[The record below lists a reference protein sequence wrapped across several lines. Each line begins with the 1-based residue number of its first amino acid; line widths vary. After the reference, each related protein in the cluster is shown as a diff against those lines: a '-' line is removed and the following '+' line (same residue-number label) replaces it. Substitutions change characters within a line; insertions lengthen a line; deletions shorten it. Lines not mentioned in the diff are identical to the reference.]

1 MGQIQSDIHH
11 QEEEHNDHVG
21 DDNRKNSADTPYS
34 SMDALIAEATAMG
47 DDDESESLDVKAQKA
62 LECPCVAE
70 LRDGPCGEAFT
81 EAFVCFIKSQ
91 AEEKGSD
98 CVSPFIALQ
107 KCVQANKDAFAKY
120 DLDDNDTKD
129 GESAQEDKGSAV
141 LSSDAAEHKITPSSL
156 PPKA

>member
-1 MGQIQSDIHH
+1 MGQIQSDIDHK
-11 QEEEHNDHVG
+11 EEEHDCHVG

-47 DDDESESLDVKAQKA
+47 GDESESLDVKAQKA

-107 KCVQANKDAFAKY
+107 KCIQENKDAFAKY
-120 DLDDNDTKD
+120 DLDDNDTED
-129 GESAQEDKGSAV
+129 GENAQEDKGSAV
-141 LSSDAAEHKITPSSL
+141 LSSDAGEHKISP
-156 PPKA
+156 

>member
-1 MGQIQSDIHH
+1 MGQIQSDVHP

-21 DDNRKNSADTPYS
+21 DDNKKNGDDNPYS

-70 LRDGPCGEAFT
+70 LRDGPCGEVFT
-81 EAFVCFIKSQ
+81 EAFVCFIKSK

-107 KCVQANKDAFAKY
+107 KCIQANQDAFAKY

-129 GESAQEDKGSAV
+129 SENAQEDKGSAV
-141 LSSDAAEHKITPSSL
+141 LPADAGGA
-156 PPKA
+156 

>member
-11 QEEEHNDHVG
+11 QEEVHNDHVA

-47 DDDESESLDVKAQKA
+47 GDESESLDVKAQKA

-81 EAFVCFIKSQ
+81 EAFLCFIKSQ

-107 KCVQANKDAFAKY
+107 KCIQENKDAFAKY
-120 DLDDNDTKD
+120 DLDDNDTED
-129 GESAQEDKGSAV
+129 GENAQEDKGSAV
-141 LSSDAAEHKITPSSL
+141 LSSDAGEHKISP
-156 PPKA
+156 

>member
-11 QEEEHNDHVG
+11 QEEVHNDHVT

-47 DDDESESLDVKAQKA
+47 GDESESLDVKAQKA

-81 EAFVCFIKSQ
+81 EAFLCFIKSQ

-107 KCVQANKDAFAKY
+107 KCIQENKDAFAKY
-120 DLDDNDTKD
+120 DLDDNDTED
-129 GESAQEDKGSAV
+129 GENAQEDKGSAV
-141 LSSDAAEHKITPSSL
+141 LSSDAGEHKISP
-156 PPKA
+156 

>member
-11 QEEEHNDHVG
+11 QEEHNDHVG
-21 DDNRKNSADTPYS
+21 DDNRKTSVDTPYS

-47 DDDESESLDVKAQKA
+47 GDESESLDVKAQKA

-107 KCVQANKDAFAKY
+107 KCIQENKDAFAKY
-120 DLDDNDTKD
+120 DLGDNDTED
-129 GESAQEDKGSAV
+129 GENVQEDKGSAV
-141 LSSDAAEHKITPSSL
+141 LSSDAGEHKISP
-156 PPKA
+156 